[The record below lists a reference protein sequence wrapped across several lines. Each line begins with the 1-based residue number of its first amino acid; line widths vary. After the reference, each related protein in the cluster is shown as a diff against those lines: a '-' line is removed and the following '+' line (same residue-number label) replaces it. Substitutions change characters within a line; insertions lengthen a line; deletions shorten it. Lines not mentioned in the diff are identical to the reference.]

1 MDCSTPGSPV
11 LHCLLEFTQIHVDW
25 VSDANKL
32 FHPLMPSSPAFSLSQ
47 HQGLFQWVGSSN
59 QVAKLL
65 SFSFSFS
72 ISPSSEYS
80 VLISFGL
87 IVLQFK
93 RLSRVF
99 SNTTVWKHQFLLL
112 SFLNG
117 PTLTSVH
124 DYWKNHSFDYTDLC
138 RQSDVSAF

>member
-32 FHPLMPSSPAFSLSQ
+32 FHPLMPSSPTFSLSQ